1 MSGGGRLTV
10 RTAAAEGQV
19 EIDVQDTGSGISQ
32 DNLPT
37 LFPPFFTTRERD
49 RGVGLALAVVQM
61 NDCG

>member
-1 MSGGGRLTV
+1 V